1 MRVVIDTNVLVSAAL
16 KDRDPELVVLF
27 VAENPD
33 FEWIVSRG
41 IIDEYIEVLSRKK
54 FGLSAEIKDRW
65 RSLLLRATTC
75 VETIDTV
82 DFPRDQKD
90 ARFLACAISGGAA
103 FFITGDKGNNG
114 DVVKLIKFLDTR
126 GRL

>member
-54 FGLSAEIKDRW
+54 FGL
-65 RSLLLRATTC
+65 
-75 VETIDTV
+75 
-82 DFPRDQKD
+82 
-90 ARFLACAISGGAA
+90 
-103 FFITGDKGNNG
+103 
-114 DVVKLIKFLDTR
+114 
-126 GRL
+126 